1 MVGNIKFK
9 HLEMPLSTKIENQ
22 KQYNILGRAAEMQ
35 LLLQLQFVCRCKTSY
50 SYLVCRYLSVFS
62 PHMYVKS
69 LSVSPEKDT
78 DILSQSYSPVSQHF
92 NNLVCIILDFQPFYR
107 KSAWSMTLMISQ

>member
-50 SYLVCRYLSVFS
+50 SYLVCRYLSVFFPPIYMLKAS
-62 PHMYVKS
+62 WFHLKRTMIYSHS
-69 LSVSPEKDT
+69 LT
-78 DILSQSYSPVSQHF
+78 HQYHNTL
-92 NNLVCIILDFQPFYR
+92 II
-107 KSAWSMTLMISQ
+107 